1 MQQISWVQ
9 YELSL
14 IMLGTLSLGGVLA
27 KGLIAGKRL
36 SSVTREDLVPAIF
49 VGGGMIV
56 VLTAILRTLD
66 LVWVSPSKPLLVV
79 SVFAVLLG
87 SVAVWTRIR
96 TS

>member
-14 IMLGTLSLGGVLA
+14 IMLGALSLGGVLA
-27 KGLIAGKRL
+27 KSLIAGKRP
-36 SSVTREDLVPAIF
+36 SSVTREDLVLAIF
-49 VGGGMIV
+49 VGGGTIV
-56 VLTAILRTLD
+56 VLTAVLRALD
-66 LVWVSPSKPLLVV
+66 LVWISPSKPLLVV

-96 TS
+96 TA